1 MRSERASGVSRPRK
15 RRLFLL
21 LAAAALLRLG
31 WGPEPA
37 SALDAKALGQQ
48 LLSQAMVDSLGKQL
62 GARALETN
70 ELLFAKTTGEIT
82 ADEYQSR
89 YQANRAALASLQQQ
103 IAQLPAQPQ
112 AQVRQQAKQIFD
124 QGMIGLR
131 QRTLQW
137 QTQQR
142 EQQQEARQKAVD
154 AQRQQQEEARQKALD
169 AQRQQQEEARQK
181 ALDAQ
186 RQQQEVRQKALEA
199 QRQQQ
204 LDTQQRQQQLA
215 VQREEQ
221 VRAQRQQQVARAEQ
235 AAQRRVPQPAARSS
249 TITNSSAQ
257 SAAVSGGGAAPRMT
271 APPMFSPNPEG
282 NGHGW
287 TWLLLII
294 PAGVAIYFIKFRGH
308 GRGRALP
315 DEPSRLSA
323 AAEKLAPR
331 LPASADLSP
340 GSSAARVSSTVSS
353 STVSSSAVSSGA
365 VSSSAASSAPT
376 PSVGPGSGVTPI
388 KAGSVKERL
397 LAEQKGKYQATLS
410 AAMDELTATQMALQ
424 ECGDIPELMRK
435 DLARAGGLIHET
447 AVSSMRA
454 RLGGKS
460 KALLNAALLMPFW
473 RAFRRTRLLGKIV
486 LGVVAYYAVTS
497 ALGMLSRGGLLPILI
512 YGLVLVPVCFWYER
526 RTRLQGPQQL
536 LQANAA
542 ALSHPTLLHFYQDQA
557 AGVVPW
563 ALRVRSATGGL
574 ACDEVNGAPTNVDPA
589 TAPGATCLAFGELAT
604 YRVDAN
610 AAPQLA
616 WSATGELMKLLT
628 PSLTEAMT
636 QHRAEL
642 DPIIQHAQKYGELK
656 SRERRQSA
664 QIPRLDQLLSKVK
677 RLEEIWR
684 SVYVSEKVF
693 EFLIR
698 RIDLFNLRDKA
709 APAGLLLY
717 GFPGNGKE
725 YLARAVAQSAFAQF
739 VKPTA
744 DQLAAAKEVK
754 EFWASVLG
762 KGPTVVFID
771 YAEHLFSKP
780 GSENAGSGSREATLA
795 WLEEWS
801 RNEAWQ
807 SGVWVVLSAQSEQ
820 SLHPRLLSMLGSSK
834 IEITSP
840 DAAGRE
846 LILNSACAENQLS
859 VAAPRWLIEG
869 SGGSSVRELRDI
881 VRETK
886 VNSLPDPPTDEH
898 WRLALRT
905 VRGADASFRDESKTW
920 DRLVLPGEIKQQLQ
934 QAARI
939 LRESERY
946 KGKADVP
953 NILLFGPPGT
963 GKTDIARTIAN
974 ESGVKFVEGKTA
986 DLKGQYVGQSAHL
999 VRDLFSRARAAA
1011 PCVLFI
1017 DEIESVAAK
1026 RGTGDAFSSDIV
1038 TQMLTEMEG
1047 AAKAERPVIVLA
1059 ATNLPEQIDDAIKRR
1074 FTFKIEIPLPDE
1086 AGRRE
1091 LLQRFIRERPLDPAL
1106 DVEEVA
1112 AFLAKRLNRNSGSAL
1127 SDIVKRAMQRAVA
1140 QSDSPEDVKLTREL
1154 LLKEALPQGKEVSEA
1169 DLTKIWE
1176 KIVLKPAVKSDILD
1190 KIRMFNRADKAA
1202 PKGLLLYGPP
1212 GTGKTEIARR
1222 IADSA
1227 SCFFLSL
1234 KGPDLKAGY
1243 VGQSGERVQK
1253 IWEQAR
1259 SRGRCVIFIDECEGV
1274 FARRGGS
1281 NSDSASEELVQAF
1294 LAEWDG
1300 VGSEDQRVWVVGAT
1314 NRKDLLDDAITSR
1327 FGADVEIGL
1336 PEAAERLQILRLE
1349 MEKLERPT
1357 EIPVFVGASST
1368 GLSGRNLS
1376 RLATDVCTLA
1386 SKNGGLITEAMW
1398 REALKRHVKSGSEA
1412 VDPNARWDSLIL
1424 AAETLNKLKGVCESL
1439 RHIESLR
1446 KQGLPAPKGA
1456 LLYGPPGT
1464 GKTQIARTLANE
1476 SGLPFIAASTADM
1489 KAGFIGQSGQKVR
1502 ELFERARGRAPCI
1515 LFIDEIDAVAPA
1527 RGGGG
1532 SDQFTIEIVNQL
1544 LQEMD
1549 GVKANDRHVYVL
1561 AATNRPEAVDEAV
1574 RSRLK
1579 DTIEIPNPDRGQREQ
1594 LFRLF
1599 IGQRK
1604 TDFDV
1609 DEVAAE
1615 LARRTN
1621 NIGGRDITAIVERAL
1636 QEAATRA
1643 IAAGTSENVILT
1655 RADLLREVAPKG
1667 KEVTEAD
1674 LAGIWEKIVLKA
1686 AVKSDLLDK
1695 IRMFNGGDKAAPKG
1709 LLLYGPPGT
1718 GKTEIARRIADSAS
1732 CYFMALKGPDL
1743 KAGYV
1748 GQSGER
1754 VKKVWEQARAR
1765 GRCVIFVDECE
1776 GVFARRGGSNADAAS
1791 EELVQAFLAE
1801 WDGVGTEGQQ
1811 IWVVGATNRRDLLDE
1826 AIVSRFGAA
1835 IEIDLP
1841 GALERVQIL
1850 RLELQKLERTADVPE
1865 FVGQATTGLS
1875 GRNLSRVASEVCTL
1889 AAKQGGILTDEMWRE
1904 VLKRQIKAGSESVDE
1919 GARWDSLI
1927 LSQEVLD
1934 KLQTLCET
1942 LRGIE
1947 EFKAQGFEVPKGALL
1962 YGPPG
1967 TGKTQI
1973 ARTLANESGLPFI
1986 AASTADVKAGFIGQS
2001 GQKVRELFERAR
2013 GRAPCILFID
2023 EIEAVAATR
2032 GGPGADAFT
2041 GEIVN
2046 QLLQEMDG
2054 VKKSE
2059 RHVFVLAATNLPGQ
2073 IDPAVLSRFDE
2084 RIEITNPDPAQR
2096 QRLFHLFLGKLPV
2109 DFDRDAVAREL
2120 SLSTDDIGGRE
2131 IRNAIQKA
2139 AQKAIRRAGGNPRNA
2154 KLTREDLLSSVQS
2167 GARPPASSP
2176 GAA

>member
-1 MRSERASGVSRPRK
+1 MSAPVSDTVSKASAPAVPVEPGASGTV
-15 RRLFLL
+15 
-21 LAAAALLRLG
+21 
-31 WGPEPA
+31 
-37 SALDAKALGQQ
+37 
-48 LLSQAMVDSLGKQL
+48 
-62 GARALETN
+62 
-70 ELLFAKTTGEIT
+70 
-82 ADEYQSR
+82 
-89 YQANRAALASLQQQ
+89 
-103 IAQLPAQPQ
+103 
-112 AQVRQQAKQIFD
+112 
-124 QGMIGLR
+124 
-131 QRTLQW
+131 
-137 QTQQR
+137 
-142 EQQQEARQKAVD
+142 
-154 AQRQQQEEARQKALD
+154 
-169 AQRQQQEEARQK
+169 
-181 ALDAQ
+181 
-186 RQQQEVRQKALEA
+186 
-199 QRQQQ
+199 
-204 LDTQQRQQQLA
+204 
-215 VQREEQ
+215 
-221 VRAQRQQQVARAEQ
+221 
-235 AAQRRVPQPAARSS
+235 
-249 TITNSSAQ
+249 
-257 SAAVSGGGAAPRMT
+257 
-271 APPMFSPNPEG
+271 
-282 NGHGW
+282 
-287 TWLLLII
+287 
-294 PAGVAIYFIKFRGH
+294 IK
-308 GRGRALP
+308 
-315 DEPSRLSA
+315 E
-323 AAEKLAPR
+323 
-331 LPASADLSP
+331 
-340 GSSAARVSSTVSS
+340 
-353 STVSSSAVSSGA
+353 
-365 VSSSAASSAPT
+365 
-376 PSVGPGSGVTPI
+376 
-388 KAGSVKERL
+388 GSVKERL

-410 AAMDELTATQMALQ
+410 AAMDELTAAQMALQ
-424 ECGDIPELMRK
+424 ECADIPELIRK
-435 DLARAGGLIHET
+435 DLARAGALIQSS
-447 AVSSMRA
+447 AIASMRA
-454 RLGGKS
+454 RLGGSS
-460 KALLNAALLMPFW
+460 KALLHAAFLMPFW

-486 LGVVAYYAVTS
+486 LGVVAYWAITS
-497 ALGMLSRGGLLPILI
+497 ALGMLSHGALLPVVI
-512 YGLVLVPVCFWYER
+512 YAVLLVPVCFWYER
-526 RTRLQGPQQL
+526 RSRLQGPQQL
-536 LQANAA
+536 VQAKAA
-542 ALSHPTLLHFYQDQA
+542 ALSHPGLLHFYQDQA
-557 AGVVPW
+557 AGIPPW
-563 ALRVRSATGGL
+563 ALRVRSDAAGP
-574 ACDEVNGAPTNVDPA
+574 ACDEVNGVPTNVDPA
-589 TAPGATCLAFGELAT
+589 TLPGTSFLAFSDLAN
-604 YRVDAN
+604 YRVGAGSP
-610 AAPQLA
+610 PQLA
-616 WSATGELMKLLT
+616 WSAAGEPMSLLG

-636 QHRAEL
+636 QHHAQLE
-642 DPIIQHAQKYGELK
+642 PIIEHARKYGELK
-656 SRERRQSA
+656 SRERRQAA
-664 QIPRLDQLLSKVK
+664 QIPRIEQLLGQVR
-677 RLEEIWR
+677 RLEEIWQT
-684 SVYVSEKVF
+684 VHVAEKTF

-698 RIDLFNLRDKA
+698 RIDLFNLRDRA

-725 YLARAVAQSAFAQF
+725 FLARAVAQSAFAQF

-762 KGPTVVFID
+762 KGPTVVFVD
-771 YAEHLFSKP
+771 YADHLFTKP

-801 RNEAWQ
+801 RNECWQ
-807 SGVWVVLSAQSEQ
+807 TGVWVVLSAQSEQ
-820 SLHPRLLSMLGSSK
+820 NLHPRILSLLGSSK

-840 DAAGRE
+840 DTAGRE
-846 LILNSACAENQLS
+846 LILNAACVENQLS
-859 VAAPRWLIEG
+859 VGAPRWVIEG
-869 SGGSSVRELRDI
+869 TGGSSIRELYDI

-886 VNSLPDPPTDEH
+886 VNSLPDPPADDH
-898 WRLALRT
+898 WRLAVRT
-905 VRGADASFRDESKTW
+905 VRGADASFRDETKTW

-953 NILLFGPPGT
+953 NILLYGPPGT

-1047 AAKAERPVIVLA
+1047 AAKGERPVIVLA
-1059 ATNLPEQIDDAIKRR
+1059 ATNLPEQIDEAIKRR

-1091 LLQRFIRERPLDPAL
+1091 LLKRFIRERPLDPTL
-1106 DVEEVA
+1106 DIEEIS

-1140 QSDSPEDVKLTREL
+1140 DSESPEDVKLTREL
-1154 LLKEALPQGKEVSEA
+1154 LLQEALPQGKEVSEA
-1169 DLTKIWE
+1169 DLTRIWD
-1176 KIVLKPAVKSDILD
+1176 KIVLKPAVKSDLLD

-1202 PKGLLLYGPP
+1202 PTGLLLYGPP

-1222 IADSA
+1222 LADSA

-1243 VGQSGERVQK
+1243 IGQSGERVQK
-1253 IWEQAR
+1253 VWEQAR
-1259 SRGRCVIFIDECEGV
+1259 ARGRCVIFIDECEGV

-1281 NSDSASEELVQAF
+1281 NADAASEELVQAF

-1314 NRKDLLDDAITSR
+1314 NRKDLLDDAIISR
-1327 FGADVEIGL
+1327 FGVDIEIGL
-1336 PEAAERLQILRLE
+1336 PEAAERMQILRLQ
-1349 MEKLERPT
+1349 MEKLERSAQ
-1357 EIPVFVGASST
+1357 IPAFVGAAST

-1376 RLATDVCTLA
+1376 KLASDVCTLA
-1386 SKNGGLITEAMW
+1386 SKEGGIITEAMW
-1398 REALKRHVKSGSEA
+1398 RESLKRHVKSGSEA
-1412 VDPNARWDSLIL
+1412 VDPSARWDSLIL
-1424 AAETLNKLKGVCESL
+1424 AEDTLAKLKGVCESL

-1446 KQGLPAPKGA
+1446 KQGVPAPKGA

-1561 AATNRPEAVDEAV
+1561 AATNRPEAVDDAV

-1579 DTIEIPNPDRGQREQ
+1579 DMVEIPNPDRAQREQ

-1599 IGQRK
+1599 LGKRK
-1604 TDFDV
+1604 TNFDV
-1609 DEVAAE
+1609 DVVAAE
-1615 LARRTN
+1615 LARRTS

-1636 QEAATRA
+1636 QEAVTRA
-1643 IAAGTSENVILT
+1643 IADGTSENVVLT
-1655 RADLLREVAPKG
+1655 REDLLREVAPKG
-1667 KEVTEAD
+1667 KEVTDAD
-1674 LAGIWEKIVLKA
+1674 LGTIWEKIVLKPE
-1686 AVKSDLLDK
+1686 VKSDLLDK
-1695 IRMFNGGDKAAPKG
+1695 IRMFNRGDKAAPQG

-1732 CYFMALKGPDL
+1732 CYFMSLKGPDL

-1765 GRCVIFVDECE
+1765 GRCVVFVDECE
-1776 GVFARRGGSNADAAS
+1776 GVFARRGGSNADSAS

-1826 AIVSRFGAA
+1826 AIVSRFGDAV
-1835 IEIDLP
+1835 EIDLP
-1841 GALERVQIL
+1841 GAPERLQIL
-1850 RLELQKLERTADVPE
+1850 RLELQKLDRPTQVPE
-1865 FVGQATTGLS
+1865 FVGQGTTGMS
-1875 GRNLSRVASEVCTL
+1875 GRNLARLASEICTL
-1889 AAKQGGILTDEMWRE
+1889 ASKQGGLLTDELWRE
-1904 VLKRQIKAGSESVDE
+1904 VLKRHTKASSESVDE

-1927 LSQEVLD
+1927 LPEEVLE
-1934 KLQTLCET
+1934 KLQTLCAT

-1947 EFKAQGFEVPKGALL
+1947 EFKSQGFEVPRGALL

-2013 GRAPCILFID
+2013 GKAPCILFID

-2032 GGPGADAFT
+2032 GGPGADTFT

-2084 RIEITNPDPAQR
+2084 RIEIANPGPAQR

-2109 DFDRDAVAREL
+2109 DFDREAVSMEL
-2120 SLSTDDIGGRE
+2120 SLTAGDVGGRE
-2131 IRNAIQKA
+2131 IRSAIQKA
-2139 AQKAIRRAGGNPRNA
+2139 AQKAIRRAGGNPKNA

-2167 GARPPASSP
+2167 GSRPPASSP
-2176 GAA
+2176 GAH